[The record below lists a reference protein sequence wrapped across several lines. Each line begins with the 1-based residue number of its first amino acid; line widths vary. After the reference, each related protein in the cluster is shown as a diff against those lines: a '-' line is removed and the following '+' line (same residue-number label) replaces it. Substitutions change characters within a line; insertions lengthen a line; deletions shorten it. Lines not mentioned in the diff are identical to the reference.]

1 MLSTELKTY
10 AAWGGAVLLA
20 VATYILIWPSKAATD
35 LESRALAEGRTI
47 ITYWDRHS
55 GHEFEMRVD
64 LFEEFNRIQ
73 DEIYVRAIPVGYR
86 VEKLLTAIASGA
98 PPDVCS
104 LEGTGITQLATQ
116 GCFMPLD
123 DLFGDLPQFQQD
135 AFFPHVWDAVHFPG
149 PDGVPHTWGIPT
161 TTDTYCLLWNKA
173 AFRAAGLDPE
183 RPPQTLKEL
192 EEYAAKLTIRSG
204 DGIAQWGFL
213 PWLPW
218 DLTQMWGCLFGG
230 EWYDEESGVVTCGDD
245 PGVIASLAWQQS
257 FTTDPSATAQLP
269 YAVSPERILAF
280 GKSIGEYFS
289 ANNPFYSGRVA
300 MITEGEWQPTF
311 IAKYAP
317 DLDWG
322 AAPIPLPEGVSPRSY
337 SPTTVLDAIPAGS
350 RHPEAA
356 WTFLKW
362 FHSPRPGGGPSPAS
376 DYCKAIHNIPTRMA
390 EAQQQRFKDDPK
402 FWVFVEQLL
411 EKPATHFP
419 HMPAL
424 QFLLDRCNEMREMLM
439 LREIS
444 PRDAAMTIQ
453 RETNAELERLRKMLE
468 RLREASS

>member
-1 MLSTELKTY
+1 MGSFVVKTY
-10 AAWGGAVLLA
+10 VTWGSVLLLSVIVYA
-20 VATYILIWPSKAATD
+20 VIWPSEATTD
-35 LESRALAEGRTI
+35 LEAQALAEGRTI
-47 ITYWDRHS
+47 ITYWDRHQ
-55 GHEFEMRVD
+55 GHEYEMRVD
-64 LFEEFNRIQ
+64 LMREFNESQ
-73 DEIYVRAIPVGYR
+73 NEVYVRSIPVGYR

-116 GCFMPLD
+116 GCFMSLD
-123 DLFGDLPQFQQD
+123 DFFGDLPQFQEE
-135 AFFPHVWDAVHFPG
+135 AFFHHAWESVHFPG
-149 PDGVPHTWGIPT
+149 PDGVEHTWGIPT

-173 AFRAAGLDPE
+173 SFRAAGLDPE

-192 EEYAAKLTIRSG
+192 EEYAAILTVRNEE
-204 DGIAQWGFL
+204 GIAQWGFL

-218 DLTQMWGCLFGG
+218 DLTHMWGSLFGG
-230 EWYDEESGVVTCGDD
+230 DWYDPQRGVVTCGEE
-245 PGVIASLAWQQS
+245 PAVIASLAWQQS
-257 FTTDPSATAQLP
+257 FTTDPNATTQLP
-269 YAVSPERILAF
+269 YAVDPERILAF

-311 IAKYAP
+311 VSKYAP

-322 AAPIPLPEGVSPRSY
+322 VAPIPLPEGVGPRCY

-356 WTFLKW
+356 WKFLKW
-362 FHSPRPGGGPSPAS
+362 FHSPRPDGRPSPSS
-376 DYCKAIHNIPTRMA
+376 DYCMMIHNIPTRMA
-390 EAQQQRFKDDPK
+390 EAQQERFKENPK

-411 EKPATHFP
+411 DKPIAHMP

-424 QFLLDRCNEMREMLM
+424 QFMQDRCNEMREMLV
-439 LREIS
+439 LREIT
-444 PRDAAMTIQ
+444 PEDAAKTIQ
-453 RETNAELERLRKMLE
+453 RETNEELARIREMLARLRKG
-468 RLREASS
+468 